1 MPGIFEQAQKLHQA
15 GKLAEAERLYQQI
28 LQGNGHDPEIWFLLG
43 DALQGQ
49 GRPGPRSASLRQ
61 LTIVFSEGIVGSGRA
76 FFEAVCREDLE
87 GVVAKRLDGRYGPG
101 RRAWIK
107 IKPW

>member
-76 FFEAVCREDLE
+76 FRARFWIEVPTLE
-87 GVVAKRLDGRYGPG
+87 SQGGHP
-101 RRAWIK
+101 
-107 IKPW
+107 PPT